1 MKNKNILVIVFEI
14 LVIALG
20 ILGITYATSV
30 IINNRTSTLLTAGE
44 YNVEYIGDSDVNFD
58 NLEPVSDNLVNYN
71 THDNVIRLEF
81 SLRGVRENGDANLIY
96 DVMMKEM
103 NIDCSLLTKYT
114 KWRLFKNG
122 ELISDGSLDPTWDG
136 NVLSDSMRFTN
147 IQQDLPKYNQEYDNY
162 VLIFWISEACE
173 NLETCELVDQSAI
186 LDSKMSMK
194 VFIALYSGDKK
205 AFLRVGNNDS
215 TCANRP
221 ILDDNMV
228 AVTYKNGS
236 FVVADDANS
245 DKNNLWYDYGSG
257 KWANAVVVKNNKY
270 TTVGEK
276 INDEDVLGYFVWIPR
291 YRYKLWNV
299 MEEVNDSYNAYD
311 DGIKII
317 FENGLGS
324 VETERLENDNYLTH
338 PAFSN
343 DLKGFWIS
351 KYELSK
357 MHDEYRFLGDTESYH
372 DDTLENYQNIA
383 NSIKSDYKFSDSVSS
398 HIVSNLEWGATL
410 YLSHSM
416 YGVCHSDG
424 CDNIGINSTY
434 ISGSNKQDTTTRNVY
449 GVYDMAGAALEYV
462 LGSERIGS
470 ATSEV
475 VLKNGDTWY
484 LGHGIVSDRDYLIRG
499 GINKGMFYFG
509 DINMDSPSISTRVVL
524 TIR

>member
-14 LVIALG
+14 LVIVLG
-20 ILGITYATSV
+20 ILGITYAASV
-30 IINNRTSTLLTAGE
+30 IVNNRTTTLLTAEE
-44 YNVEYIGDSDVNFD
+44 YNVEYIGDSDINFN
-58 NLEPVSDNLVNYN
+58 NLEPISDNLVNYN

-81 SLRGVRENGDANLIY
+81 SLRGVRENVEDNLIY

-103 NIDCSLLTKYT
+103 NIDCSLLNKYT

-122 ELISDGSLDPTWDG
+122 KLISDGSLDPTWDG
-136 NVLSDSMRFTN
+136 NVLSDSMRLTN
-147 IQQDLPKYNQEYDNY
+147 IQEDLPKYNQEYDNY

-173 NLETCELVDQSAI
+173 NLDNCELVDQSNI
-186 LDSKMSMK
+186 LNSKMSMK

-228 AVTYKNGS
+228 AVTYKDGA
-236 FVVADDANS
+236 FVVADDTNS

-270 TTVGEK
+270 TVGQK
-276 INDEDVLGYFVWIPR
+276 INDDDVLGYFVWIPR
-291 YRYKLWNV
+291 YRYKLWNA
-299 MEEVNDSYNAYD
+299 MEEVDDSYGAYD
-311 DGIKII
+311 NGIKII

-324 VETERLENDNYLTH
+324 VDTNKIENNNYVTH
-338 PAFSN
+338 PAFSQ

-351 KYELSK
+351 KYEISK
-357 MHDEYRFLGDTESYH
+357 IQDEYRFLSDTESYR
-372 DDTLENYQNIA
+372 DDTLENYQNITSA
-383 NSIKSDYKFSDSVSS
+383 IKSDYNLSDRVNS
-398 HIVSNLEWGATL
+398 HMISNLEWGATL
-410 YLSHSM
+410 YLSHSV
-416 YGVCHSDG
+416 YGVCISDG
-424 CDNIGINSTY
+424 CNNIEINSTY

-449 GVYDMAGAALEYV
+449 GVYDMAGGAPEYV
-462 LGSERIGS
+462 LGSQKLGS

-484 LGHGIVSDRDYLIRG
+484 LGHGFISNRDYLIRG
-499 GINKGMFYFG
+499 GINKGMYYFG
-509 DINMDSPSISTRVVL
+509 DIGMDNPSISTRAVL
-524 TIR
+524 TIK